1 MKLLTQ
7 IKLTVKSK
15 IRNITNYFTNPGE
28 MANEAIEKLKQ
39 DKQGVINSLTEVL
52 TELKVMESKLN
63 EEHSKKLEWHEKAKL
78 AVKKDKPE
86 LAAAAL
92 TQEGLKDKL
101 LQSYMEKAKYLK
113 QIAFDMKDQLRRV
126 ELTETE
132 LKVDAA
138 IIGVNHRVY
147 NLVNSISS
155 LNNSENSKNIIE
167 ELKEKSQR
175 ERSMSEILMKP
186 ELYDDGVRVAKQFEE
201 LDYININEKVEQ
213 LKLELLNEPDSGTV
227 ATIDTFE
234 TDYQSYF
241 A

>member
-15 IRNITNYFTNPGE
+15 IRNITNHFTNPGE
-28 MANEAIEKLKQ
+28 MANEAVEKLKQ
-39 DKQGVINSLTEVL
+39 DKQGIINSLTEIL

-63 EEHSKKLEWHEKAKL
+63 EEHSEKLEWHEKAKL
-78 AVKKDKPE
+78 AIKKDKPE

-101 LQSYMEKAKYLK
+101 LQSYIEKAKYLK
-113 QIAFDMKDQLRRV
+113 QIAMDMKDQLRRV

-132 LKVDAA
+132 IKVDAA

-147 NLVNSISS
+147 NLVNNISS
-155 LNNSENSKNIIE
+155 LNNSESSKNIIE

-175 ERSMSEILMKP
+175 ERSRSEILMKP
-186 ELYDDGVRVAKQFEE
+186 ELYDDNARVAKQFEE
-201 LDYININEKVEQ
+201 LDYLNINEKVEQ
-213 LKLELLNEPDSGTV
+213 LKLEVMNDSNSENM
-227 ATIDTFE
+227 IEHDTSRL
-234 TDYQSYF
+234 DYQSYF

>member
-1 MKLLTQ
+1 
-7 IKLTVKSK
+7 
-15 IRNITNYFTNPGE
+15 
-28 MANEAIEKLKQ
+28 
-39 DKQGVINSLTEVL
+39 
-52 TELKVMESKLN
+52 MESKLN

-92 TQEGLKDKL
+92 IQEGLKDKL

-113 QIAFDMKDQLRRV
+113 QIAIDMKDQLRRV

-155 LNNSENSKNIIE
+155 LNNSESSKNIIE

-175 ERSMSEILMKP
+175 ERSRSEILMKP
-186 ELYDDGVRVAKQFEE
+186 ELYDDGARVAKQFEE

>member
-15 IRNITNYFTNPGE
+15 IRNITNHFTDPGE
-28 MANEAIEKLKQ
+28 IANEAVEKLKQ
-39 DKQGVINSLTEVL
+39 DKQGIINSLTEVL

-63 EEHSKKLEWHEKAKL
+63 EEHSKKLEWREKAKL
-78 AVKKDKPE
+78 AVKKEKTE

-92 TQEGLKDKL
+92 TQETLKDKL
-101 LQSYMEKAKYLK
+101 IQSYIEKAKYLK
-113 QIAFDMKDQLRRV
+113 QIAMDMKDQLRRV

-132 LKVDAA
+132 IKVDAA

-147 NLVNSISS
+147 NLVNNISS
-155 LNNSENSKNIIE
+155 LNNSESSKNIIE

-175 ERSMSEILMKP
+175 ERSRSEILMEP
-186 ELYDDGVRVAKQFEE
+186 ELYDDNARVSKQFEE

-213 LKLELLNEPDSGTV
+213 LKLEILNDSNSENMITH
-227 ATIDTFE
+227 DTSE
-234 TDYQSYF
+234 LNYQSYF

>member
-28 MANEAIEKLKQ
+28 MANEAVEKLKQ

-52 TELKVMESKLN
+52 TELKVMETKLN

-78 AVKKDKPE
+78 AVRKDKPE

-113 QIAFDMKDQLRRV
+113 QIAIDMKDQLRRV

-155 LNNSENSKNIIE
+155 LNNSESSKNIIE

-175 ERSMSEILMKP
+175 ERSRSEILMKP
-186 ELYDDGVRVAKQFEE
+186 ELYDEGARVSKQFEE
-201 LDYININEKVEQ
+201 LDFININEKVEQ
-213 LKLELLNEPDSGTV
+213 LKLEVLNEPDSGTV
-227 ATIDTFE
+227 ATTDTFE